1 MKATLKRTVE
11 ATDTRAGRWFDGV
24 VQGLIVVSLVSF
36 AFETLP
42 HLPPAARR
50 FLAWSETVVVAL
62 FTVEYGLRVLV
73 ADRKLRFVFSFFG
86 LVDLLAILPFYIAT
100 GVDLRSA
107 RALRMIRL
115 VRVLKVARYS
125 AAVARLGLAFRL
137 AREELLLFLGAS
149 LIVVYVAAVGI
160 YYFENP
166 AQPDAY
172 ASVFHAMWWAVV
184 TLTTVG
190 YGDVYPITLGGRLF
204 TGLVLFVG
212 LGVVA
217 VPAGVMASA
226 LSEARRRAEL
236 KGEQDG
242 LDTTGTL

>member
-1 MKATLKRTVE
+1 
-11 ATDTRAGRWFDGV
+11 
-24 VQGLIVVSLVSF
+24 
-36 AFETLP
+36 
-42 HLPPAARR
+42 
-50 FLAWSETVVVAL
+50 
-62 FTVEYGLRVLV
+62 VLV